1 MINTD
6 SIEITPMTMKDSDTF
21 SFFNYWGKCGPVT
34 IVEKII
40 LIGIQA
46 CTLHHTLLSNMFINR
61 NKYISCI

>member
-34 IVEKII
+34 LVERII
-40 LIGIQA
+40 LIGMYI
-46 CTLHHTLLSNMFINR
+46 TSYSTF
-61 NKYISCI
+61 KYVY

>member
-40 LIGIQA
+40 LIGIRHVQ
-46 CTLHHTLLSNMFINR
+46 TGPFHL
-61 NKYISCI
+61 NKTTAG

>member
-34 IVEKII
+34 LVEKII
-40 LIGIQA
+40 LIGIRHVHYIILYFQI
-46 CTLHHTLLSNMFINR
+46 CLLTDIG
-61 NKYISCI
+61 IL